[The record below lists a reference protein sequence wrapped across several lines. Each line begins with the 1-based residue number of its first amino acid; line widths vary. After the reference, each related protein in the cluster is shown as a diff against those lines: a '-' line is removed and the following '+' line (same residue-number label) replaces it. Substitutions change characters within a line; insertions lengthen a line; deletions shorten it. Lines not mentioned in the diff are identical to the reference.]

1 MSIMTMEPAATTK
14 SRVNGRRNTL
24 RFEASDITGMNVRE
38 VTDFDPEISAGA
50 AAKTL
55 AARMELPTNVPWA
68 LRDDRTGNYLDE
80 QRSLGEQIE
89 SEARLT
95 ISPKTHLG

>member
-1 MSIMTMEPAATTK
+1 MSIMTLEPIAAGK
-14 SRVNGRRNTL
+14 SQGTNGKN
-24 RFEASDITGMNVRE
+24 RFRFVASDVTGTHVTE
-38 VTDFDPEISAGA
+38 VSDVDPEVHVGVA
-50 AAKTL
+50 ARSL
-55 AARMELPTNVPWA
+55 AARLELPTNVPWA

-95 ISPKTHLG
+95 ITPKTHLG